1 MHKSTKTPIFTIPE
15 KRTIYSLSGILFFRM
30 FGIFLIL
37 PVFSLLAM
45 DLKGATPF
53 LIGVAFGAYGLTQG
67 LLQLPFGMWS
77 DKVGRKKVILIGL
90 SLFIAGNIIAAFA
103 DSIHWMI
110 VARFLQGTGAISST
124 VFALIADLTRIEVRT
139 RANAALG
146 ASIGIAFAFAFGTAP
161 FFGEWLGLHGMFFMI
176 ALMSVVSLFLVIT
189 TVPSPKSRPI
199 LPKNNNFWAM
209 SKIVWDEPTLRTISW
224 GGFVCGAGLS
234 STFFLIPMILVQH
247 GYERSELW
255 MIYLPMLMAG
265 GVTMILAAI
274 LAEVW
279 NRFREVMLFGIVLLF
294 ISLISMGI
302 GQEQGQIMWFVV
314 ALFFFFMGFNVF
326 EPILPSLVTRSTTE
340 DTKGTAMGFYNFA
353 QFIGHFFG
361 ASVAGALY
369 VNNFFVLLLLLALG
383 EIWFFYSALSFPNP
397 EKKNTKLQE
406 KQILRNTIPETSN

>member
-67 LLQLPFGMWS
+67 FLQLPFGMWS

-255 MIYLPMLMAG
+255 KIYLPMLMAG

-302 GQEQGQIMWFVV
+302 GQEQGQLMWFVV

-326 EPILPSLVTRSTTE
+326 EPILPSLVTRSSTE

-397 EKKNTKLQE
+397 EKQNTKLQE